1 MSRALDRTRPP
12 LYGDLSSWALIQADA
27 LAFLQV
33 VPDNSIDA
41 VVSDPPYGIAFAGE
55 SWDGDYLATGEG
67 FQAFST
73 AWAREV
79 HRILRPGAYVV
90 SFGATRTMHRLVAG
104 VEDAG
109 FEIRDQLLWL
119 YSTGVPKG
127 RRMPGGLSS
136 ALKPAYEPILLARK
150 PLPRGRTLTRHAE
163 ETGLGAVDIEGTS
176 ADPANRSWPTNVL
189 LAHEERCG
197 ETCGPRC
204 TVRVIDEIAESER
217 RGARPVSRLF
227 YSTKA
232 TPTERE
238 AGCEHLPKTQSEIFS
253 SKSGGRPRANQHPT
267 VKPIDLCRF
276 LVRLVAPPGGLVL
289 DPFTGSGSIGCAAV
303 LEGRQ
308 FIGIERDARY
318 VPIARARLTH
328 WTKAARAEGSQA

>member
-1 MSRALDRTRPP
+1 MSGTLERARPA
-12 LYGDLSSWALIQADA
+12 LYGDLRAWALIQADA
-27 LAFLQV
+27 LALLQV
-33 VPDNSIDA
+33 MPDDSVDA
-41 VVSDPPYGIAFAGE
+41 VISDPPYGIAFKGE
-55 SWDGDYLATGEG
+55 SWDGDWLATGDG
-67 FQAFST
+67 FQAFT
-73 AWAREV
+73 TTWAREA
-79 HRILRPGAYVV
+79 HRILRPGGYLA

-109 FEIRDQLLWL
+109 LEIRDQLLWL

-127 RRMPGGLSS
+127 RRMPGGMSS

-150 PLPRGRTLTRHAE
+150 PLPTGRTLTRHVG
-163 ETGLGAVDIEGTS
+163 ETGLGTIDIEGTS

-204 TVRVIDEIAESER
+204 TVRLIDELAESER

-238 AGCEHLPKTQSEIFS
+238 AGCEALPKTRSEIFS
-253 SKSGGRPRANQHPT
+253 SKGGGRPRANQHPT
-267 VKPIDLCRF
+267 VKPISLGRW
-276 LVRLVAPPGGLVL
+276 LVRLIAPPGGLVL

-318 VPIARARLTH
+318 VPIARARLRH
-328 WTKAARAEGSQA
+328 WTEAALAEGDRG